1 MSEPAPYLSA
11 VVTSRNDDHG
21 GNLLSRMQVFT
32 SGFIEQCKRHGLAA
46 ELIVVEWNPPPD
58 RPSLADALRWPRDF
72 GPCRVRLIRVAPE
85 IHQRLRHAE
94 ALPLF
99 QMIAK
104 NAGIRRARG
113 RFVLATN
120 IDILFSDELMRFLGS
135 GALDPRR
142 MYRIDRHDVM
152 PDVPV
157 DASVEEQLAY
167 CGRHLLRVNTLE
179 GTFRL
184 EPEGLWQVYPQDIA
198 EKDSGIRLGRCWYP
212 PYVDIGNPRRSRSSS
227 YADLGITYRWA
238 NREAEIIVLPDGS
251 ASSGLVV
258 DFEPGPRLPLPPFR
272 LEVLDDAGDVVA
284 DATLDRREL
293 LHIDLPL
300 HAGERRRFRLRGHS
314 EDPHYA
320 GNPQHLTFRA
330 FACRRA
336 RGDEERQAV
345 PQPGLRGMRALPRKP
360 ARAGERAVDTHS
372 KPVADLVPVQLH
384 TNGCGDFTLLSRD
397 KWFDLRGYPEFQWFS
412 FHLDSVFCYAA
423 HHGGATE
430 TVLPEPMRI
439 YHIEHA
445 PGSGWTPEGQSKLF
459 ERLSDKNVP
468 ALDEDTVLSWALH
481 MRRLDS
487 PMTFNLDAWG
497 LAGDQLP
504 ELELSGP
511 AEPGDPPN
519 GTRPAVRRR
528 AGSPSAR

>member
-1 MSEPAPYLSA
+1 MNEPAPYLSA

-32 SGFIEQCKRHGLAA
+32 GAFIEQCKRHDLAA

-58 RPSLADALRWPRDF
+58 RPSLAAALRWPEDF

-85 IHQRLRHAE
+85 IHGRLRHAE

-104 NAGIRRARG
+104 NAGIRRARS

-120 IDILFSDELMRFLGS
+120 IDILFSDELMQFLAS
-135 GALDPRR
+135 RTLDPGR

-167 CGRHLLRVNTLE
+167 CKRHLLRVNALE
-179 GTFRL
+179 GTFWL
-184 EPEGLWQVYPQDIA
+184 EPDGLWQLDPEDIA
-198 EKDSGIRLGRCWYP
+198 ERGSGIRFGRGWYP
-212 PYVDIGNPRRSRSSS
+212 PY
-227 YADLGITYRWA
+227 ADVGVPYRWGHT
-238 NREAEIIVLPDGS
+238 EAEIFVLPAGS
-251 ASSGLVV
+251 PSSGLVV
-258 DFEPGPRLPLPPFR
+258 DFEPGPRLALPPFR
-272 LEVLDDAGDVVA
+272 LEVLDDSGDVVA
-284 DATLDRREL
+284 DGRLDQRQL

-300 HAGERRRFRLRGHS
+300 YDGERRRFRLRGHS
-314 EDPHYA
+314 EDPHYP

-336 RGDEERQAV
+336 GGDEDQHALR
-345 PQPGLRGMRALPRKP
+345 QPGLRGMRVLRREHVP
-360 ARAGERAVDTHS
+360 AGEHAVGTH
-372 KPVADLVPVQLH
+372 PNQLTDLAPVQLH
-384 TNGCGDFTLLSRD
+384 TNGCGDFTLLSRE
-397 KWFDLRGYPEFQWFS
+397 KWCDLRGYPEFQWFS
-412 FHLDSVFCYAA
+412 FNLDSVLCFAA

-430 TVLPEPMRI
+430 TILPEPMRI
-439 YHIEHA
+439 YHFEHA

-459 ERLSDKNVP
+459 ERLSEKKLP
-468 ALDEDTVLSWALH
+468 ALDEDTVLAWAVQ

-487 PMTFNLDAWG
+487 PMIFNLGGWG
-497 LAGDQLP
+497 LAAEELP
-504 ELELSGP
+504 EVELSG
-511 AEPGDPPN
+511 
-519 GTRPAVRRR
+519 TRTGRR
-528 AGSPSAR
+528 

>member
-1 MSEPAPYLSA
+1 MRERAPYLSA

-21 GNLLSRMQVFT
+21 GNLLSRMQVFA
-32 SGFIEQCKRHGLAA
+32 GAFIEQCRRHDLAA

-58 RPSLADALRWPRDF
+58 RPSLADALRWPQDF

-85 IHQRLRHAE
+85 IHGRLHHAE

-135 GALDPRR
+135 GALDPGR

-157 DASVEEQLAY
+157 DAMVEEQLAY
-167 CGRHLLRVNTLE
+167 CERHLLRVNTLE
-179 GTFRL
+179 GTFPL
-184 EPEGLWQVYPQDIA
+184 EPDGLWQVDPEDIA
-198 EKDSGIRLGRCWYP
+198 EKGSGIRFGRSWYP
-212 PYVDIGNPRRSRSSS
+212 PYADIGIP
-227 YADLGITYRWA
+227 YRWV
-238 NREAEIIVLPDGS
+238 NREGEIIVLPDGS
-251 ASSGLVV
+251 PSSGLVV

-272 LEVLDDAGDVVA
+272 LEVLDDSGNVVA
-284 DATLDRREL
+284 DARLDRREF

-300 HAGERRRFRLRGHS
+300 QAGERRRFRLRGHS
-314 EDPHYA
+314 EDPHYPT
-320 GNPQHLTFRA
+320 NPQHLTFRA

-336 RGDEERQAV
+336 REDEDRRAL
-345 PQPGLRGMRALPRKP
+345 PRPGLRGMRVLPRKRVP
-360 ARAGERAVDTHS
+360 GGKHAVGTHS
-372 KPVADLVPVQLH
+372 NLVADLPFQLH
-384 TNGCGDFTLLSRD
+384 TNGCGDFTLLSRE
-397 KWFDLRGYPEFQWFS
+397 KWSDLRGYPEFQWFS

-430 TVLPEPMRI
+430 TVLREPMRI

-459 ERLSDKNVP
+459 ERLSEKKLP
-468 ALDEDTVLSWALH
+468 ALDEDTVLAWAVQ
-481 MRRLDS
+481 MRQLDS
-487 PMTFNLDAWG
+487 PMIFNLEGWG
-497 LAGDQLP
+497 LAAEELP
-504 ELELSGP
+504 EVELG
-511 AEPGDPPN
+511 
-519 GTRPAVRRR
+519 
-528 AGSPSAR
+528 